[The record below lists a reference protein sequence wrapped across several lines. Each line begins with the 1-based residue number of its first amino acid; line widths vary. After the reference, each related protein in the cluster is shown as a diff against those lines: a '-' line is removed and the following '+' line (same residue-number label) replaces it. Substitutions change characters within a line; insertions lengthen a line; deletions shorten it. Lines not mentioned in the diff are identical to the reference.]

1 MPTDAPTV
9 AEAAA
14 ALRHTIAAYHRATYY
29 QGIDRPLFWHVDGM
43 RQARALLAA
52 LDADGG
58 SDDATDTPSES
69 DPT

>member
-14 ALRHTIAAYHRATYY
+14 ALQRTIAAYDRAKHD

-58 SDDATDTPSES
+58 EGAEDDKEDHDAI
-69 DPT
+69 